1 MYCNTKSLSVV
12 RGTTNTIRI
21 DVTDANGTPYALG
34 TGEVLRFGVKQ
45 DASSTGYLIR
55 KDITSGTG
63 SYLVTLMPEDTIGL
77 AVSQYLFDVGLQSG
91 DNYYNIIP
99 ATTFDIQANI
109 TKKEAG

>member
-1 MYCNTKSLSVV
+1 MYCNTKALSVV
-12 RGTTNTIRI
+12 RGTTSTIRI

-45 DASSTGYLIR
+45 DTASTDYLIR

-63 SYLVTLMPEDTIGL
+63 SYLVTLTPEDTIGL

-99 ATTFDIQANI
+99 ATVFDIQANI
-109 TKKEAG
+109 TKKEAD

>member
-1 MYCNTKSLSVV
+1 MCCNTKALSVV

-21 DVTDANGTPYALG
+21 DVTDANGTPYVLG
-34 TGEVLRFGVKQ
+34 IGEVLRFGVKRNA
-45 DASSTGYLIR
+45 ASSDYLIR

-91 DNYYNIIP
+91 DNYYNVIP
-99 ATTFDIQANI
+99 ATVFNVLGNI
-109 TKKEAG
+109 TKREAD